1 MIINA
6 SVKKMQEL
14 TTLLC
19 EELAGNDIELIKKIK
34 TAITPNTNTPELDE
48 EGVDNLIRI
57 IKERRKEQAEEQQRK
72 L

>member
-6 SVKKMQEL
+6 PVKKMQEL

-19 EELAGNDIELIKKIK
+19 EELAGNDIELIEKIK

-57 IKERRKEQAEEQQRK
+57 IKERRQEQEEEQHRK

>member
-6 SVKKMQEL
+6 PVKKMQEL

-19 EELAGNDIELIKKIK
+19 EELAGDDKELIEAIK
-34 TAITPNTNTPELDE
+34 PMITPTSNTPELDE

-57 IKERRKEQAEEQQRK
+57 IRQRRQTR
-72 L
+72 LL

>member
-6 SVKKMQEL
+6 PVKKMQEL

-19 EELAGNDIELIKKIK
+19 EELAGDDKELIETIK
-34 TAITPNTNTPELDE
+34 PMITPTSTTPEMEE

-57 IKERRKEQAEEQQRK
+57 IRQRRQTR
-72 L
+72 LL

>member
-6 SVKKMQEL
+6 PVKKMQEL

-19 EELAGNDIELIKKIK
+19 EELAGNDKELIETIK
-34 TAITPNTNTPELDE
+34 PMITPTSTTPELDE

-57 IKERRKEQAEEQQRK
+57 IRQRRQTR
-72 L
+72 LL

>member
-6 SVKKMQEL
+6 PVTKMQEL

-19 EELAGNDIELIKKIK
+19 EELAGNDIELIEKIK
-34 TAITPNTNTPELDE
+34 TAITPSTNTPELDE

-57 IKERRKEQAEEQQRK
+57 IKERRQEKEEEQQRK